1 MKRTLCLLLAL
12 ALVLTTV
19 GCGTDTKEPSEPNNK
34 VESEKDST
42 NNTEKETLE
51 SESSSVE
58 TEVEL
63 PLTHK
68 VPLKQVVI
76 SVPKW
81 QNIEYGYTEVYNR
94 EEKLYIAFTYDRDK
108 TVEGVKDAH
117 QVAWDKF
124 LVNLRNH
131 KYEQVILTK
140 EEIVT
145 INGIEMYRYE
155 GTMPYQDDGKSF
167 VGYTVGYSFIMDG
180 VPCTLVGS
188 VTDPAQ
194 SDEYIKQV
202 TDTVEA
208 MIKTLRSQK

>member
-1 MKRTLCLLLAL
+1 MKKIKFIGIVLIVLCLTACSE
-12 ALVLTTV
+12 TND
-19 GCGTDTKEPSEPNNK
+19 DTPSTIGGSQIESSEHQSEELDSSEK
-34 VESEKDST
+34 ESEE
-42 NNTEKETLE
+42 NI
-51 SESSSVE
+51 
-58 TEVEL
+58 VEL

-131 KYEQVILTK
+131 KYEQVVLTK

-145 INGIEMYRYE
+145 INDIEMYRYE
-155 GTMPYQDDGKSF
+155 GTMPYQEDGKSF

-202 TDTVEA
+202 MDTVEA